1 MNTDILTR
9 MDIVVADC
17 GSSDPFDIIEYLGAT
32 YVPLCSTVIGYV
44 RRVKGYNW
52 VGINELLPEK
62 RMLLAGRHEVAH
74 LIGHLDSSD
83 FGNHQET
90 ALFTT
95 KQGFYDKSLSYQ
107 EKEAN
112 LVAADFTIPT
122 HDFLDL
128 IGYYDKTVRE
138 LVNKQNELDEAVK
151 SYEQLRSIYS
161 YMSISDSQKKRLAA
175 YYKKVQQ
182 LRADVEEIQCDISNS
197 GYCRTNSEIA
207 RALDFDEDFIVYKA
221 EALRTRGYDLPQL
234 ELQRF
239 DKMLRW

>member
-1 MNTDILTR
+1 MR

-32 YVPLCSTVIGYV
+32 YVPLYSTLIGYV

-62 RMLLAGRHEVAH
+62 RILLAGRHEVAH
-74 LIGHLDSSD
+74 LIGHLDNSE
-83 FGNHQET
+83 FGNHQES

-95 KQGFYDKSLSYQ
+95 KQGLYDKTLSYQ

-122 HDFLDL
+122 HEFLEL
-128 IGYYDKTVRE
+128 IGYYDTTIRE
-138 LVNKQNELDEAVK
+138 LVAKQAELDEAVK
-151 SYEQLRSIYS
+151 NYDQLRSIYS
-161 YMSISDSQKKRLAA
+161 YMTISDSQKKRLAA

-182 LRADVEEIQCDISNS
+182 LRADVQEIQCDVS
-197 GYCRTNSEIA
+197 GYCRTVSEIA
-207 RALDFDEDFIVYKA
+207 RELDFDEDFIVYKA
-221 EALRTRGYDLPQL
+221 EALRTRGYDLPPL
-234 ELQRF
+234 ELQSY

>member
-1 MNTDILTR
+1 MNTDILAR

-32 YVPLCSTVIGYV
+32 YVPLYSSVIGYV
-44 RRVKGYNW
+44 RRLKGYNW
-52 VGINELLPEK
+52 VGINALLPEK
-62 RMLLAGRHEVAH
+62 RRLLAGRHEVTH
-74 LIGHLDSSD
+74 LIGHLDTSE
-83 FGNHQET
+83 FGSHQET

-95 KQGFYDKSLSYQ
+95 KQGLYDKTLSYQ

-122 HDFLDL
+122 QDFLDL
-128 IGYYDKTVRE
+128 IGYYDSTVKE
-138 LVNKQNELDEAVK
+138 LVEKQKELNEVTK

-161 YMSISDSQKKRLAA
+161 YMTISDSQKKRLTA
-175 YYKKVQQ
+175 YNKKMQQ
-182 LRADVEEIQCDISNS
+182 LRADVDEIQCDISAS
-197 GYCRTNSEIA
+197 GYCRTNAEIA
-207 RALDFDEDFIVYKA
+207 RELDFDEDFIIYKA
-221 EALRTRGYDLPQL
+221 EALRMRGYDLPLL